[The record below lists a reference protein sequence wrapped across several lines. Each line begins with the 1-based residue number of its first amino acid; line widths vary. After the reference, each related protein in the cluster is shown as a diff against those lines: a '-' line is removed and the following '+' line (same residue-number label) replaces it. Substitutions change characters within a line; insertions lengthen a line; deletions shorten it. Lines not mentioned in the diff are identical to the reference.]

1 MAITLTVEDGSG
13 LADANT
19 YVASADADAYFL
31 ARANAAWAAATAD
44 AKAAAL
50 IQATQYLDTRYTFKG
65 ERLTDT
71 QALEWPR
78 QPVPMVAAVGIMV
91 DVWWSQSSFYTW
103 PVQRIKDACCEAALR
118 ALSASLYSDQDPSIV
133 LSEKVGEIAVTYSE
147 SVRNGGQSR
156 IAIVDDLLRR
166 YVTSGGANVALVRA

>member
-1 MAITLTVEDGSG
+1 MAITLTVEDGTG

-31 ARANAAWAAATAD
+31 ARANATWASATAD

-65 ERLTDT
+65 ERLTET

-78 QPVPMVAAVGIMV
+78 QPVPIVTTIGIVA
-91 DVWWSQSSFYTW
+91 DVWSTPSNFYTW
-103 PVQRIKDACCEAALR
+103 PVQRIKGACCEAALR
-118 ALSASLYSDQDPSIV
+118 ALSATLYTDQDSSIV
-133 LSEKVGEIAVTYSE
+133 TSEKVGDIAVTYAE
-147 SVRNGGQSR
+147 AVRNGGQTR